1 MSKKARILI
10 PFILTTL
17 ALVYCWSALIMNQYT
32 PSWKHYAALLG
43 FMLIGLAAWNKL
55 QNILIPLGVYLLL
68 ASFHI
73 ISLSYNQSV
82 FGFGKNTTYNPSF
95 QLMSLGI
102 FVLYAILNIDVII
115 EWDLDRKERKMEKR
129 RE

>member
-1 MSKKARILI
+1 
-10 PFILTTL
+10 
-17 ALVYCWSALIMNQYT
+17 
-32 PSWKHYAALLG
+32 
-43 FMLIGLAAWNKL
+43 
-55 QNILIPLGVYLLL
+55 
-68 ASFHI
+68 
-73 ISLSYNQSV
+73 V

>member
-1 MSKKARILI
+1 
-10 PFILTTL
+10 
-17 ALVYCWSALIMNQYT
+17 MNQYT
-32 PSWKHYAALLG
+32 PSWKHYAALGG
-43 FMLIGLAAWNKL
+43 FVAISVTAWNKL
-55 QNILIPLGVYLLL
+55 QNILILLGVYLLL

-82 FGFGKNTTYNPSF
+82 FGFGKNTTFNPSF

-102 FVLYAILNIDVII
+102 FVLYAILNVDVII

-129 RE
+129 SE